1 MRKPLI
7 VMVPLRNTLC
17 MGLAGVLL
25 LLTIATCATAGGAS
39 APPGVQKPLPNASA
53 PARPAAPKSA
63 TTTSTRPL
71 WSELTPAQQFALR
84 PLSANWNN
92 LSEGQKR
99 KWLTMSTNYPN
110 MPSTEQAKL
119 QDRMKEWVTLSVQ
132 QRNQARLNFAQANAI
147 SPTEKQAKWQ
157 AYQALSPEEKHKLAT
172 KQPPPPKGAAV
183 AVKPDTSAQLTKVP
197 TSSKSAKPGQKIAAA
212 THKIDQ
218 KTLLPHS
225 EKAAAASAPLSLPPT
240 ATSAVTPSLT
250 STD

>member
-1 MRKPLI
+1 MRWPLI
-7 VMVPLRNTLC
+7 GMMPLRNTLC
-17 MGLAGVLL
+17 IGLAAV
-25 LLTIATCATAGGAS
+25 LLTITSCANAGGAS
-39 APPGVQKPLPNASA
+39 APPSAQKPSPNASA
-53 PARPAAPKSA
+53 PAHPSAPKSSA
-63 TTTSTRPL
+63 PTSTRPL
-71 WSELTPAQQFALR
+71 WSELTPAQQVALK
-84 PLSANWNN
+84 PLSANWND
-92 LSEGQKR
+92 LSEGRKR

-119 QDRMKEWVTLSVQ
+119 HDRMTEWVTLSVQ
-132 QRNQARLNFAQANAI
+132 QRNQARLNFAQAKAI
-147 SPTEKQAKWQ
+147 SPAEKQAKWQ

-172 KQPPPPKGAAV
+172 KQPPPPKGAAL

-225 EKAAAASAPLSLPPT
+225 EKAAAASAPLSL
-240 ATSAVTPSLT
+240 LT

>member
-1 MRKPLI
+1 MRWPLI
-7 VMVPLRNTLC
+7 GMMPLRNTLC
-17 MGLAGVLL
+17 IGLAAV
-25 LLTIATCATAGGAS
+25 LLTITSCANAGGAS
-39 APPGVQKPLPNASA
+39 APPSAQKPSPNASA
-53 PARPAAPKSA
+53 AAHPSAPKSSA
-63 TTTSTRPL
+63 PTSTRPL
-71 WSELTPAQQFALR
+71 WSELTPAQQVALK
-84 PLSANWNN
+84 PLSVNWND
-92 LSEGQKR
+92 LSEGRKR

-110 MPSTEQAKL
+110 MSSTEQAKL
-119 QDRMKEWVTLSVQ
+119 HDRMTEWVTLSVQ
-132 QRNQARLNFAQANAI
+132 QRNQARLNFAQAKAI
-147 SPTEKQAKWQ
+147 SPAEKQAKWQ

-172 KQPPPPKGAAV
+172 KQPPPPKGAAL